1 MSELHLQGGS
11 MKLGSKM
18 RQIIY
23 QLCSLGKLL
32 ELSELCLRVVM
43 RIKSYNWTF
52 NLNPTDQHLIQ
63 TSKMSIS
70 FPLNKSLFLTDFMFI
85 EALLLFSQ

>member
-32 ELSELCLRVVM
+32 EFSELHLQNEDKIFQFQGDVTLNETLQINTPSVFLCL
-43 RIKSYNWTF
+43 
-52 NLNPTDQHLIQ
+52 L
-63 TSKMSIS
+63 
-70 FPLNKSLFLTDFMFI
+70 
-85 EALLLFSQ
+85 